1 MYGTQRIAARL
12 PPAGPGATTSR
23 RGMKWLSLA
32 MAVVW
37 PLDLFSDSAL
47 LRANHIG
54 GLRDPSTDSTLRT
67 RARQC
72 NSRGVNLIRTQRSGA
87 RLAKTQVADQIATI
101 GSACTAEPVDLTL
114 APLPQA
120 NSGIR
125 IHSMRRMTIVAIAT
139 MLTTASAFGQNAGT
153 AGPGSAPLTAKPLTA
168 PPTGATNPALHT
180 AAVKPAAA
188 STPESRSAAA
198 LALSH
203 EPTFDEGTAQRIR
216 DAALSYSDLAVR
228 GGWPAIPSDAKFAI
242 GVPGPHDDLLR
253 QRLLISGDLA
263 VDKASGAFDEVVAE
277 AVMRF
282 QARHGLAPT
291 GTVTPRTLAA
301 LNVPVQKRIK
311 QLEASLERLENMNF
325 GFGQRYV
332 VVNLPA
338 TFAEAVEND
347 HVVRRYRVIV
357 GKTEKPS
364 PTLTAEITGVIL
376 NPTWTVPSS
385 ISKTEISAH
394 MRKDPGYL
402 ARMHMEVLDAHDVP
416 IDPRSVD
423 WSGARTPNFTVR
435 QQSGTFNALGAVK
448 IDMPN
453 PYSVY
458 STTPTSET
466 CSATITASTR
476 TAARGST
483 MCAILPPGCCRKRC
497 RNGIGLPSTRPS
509 PPASTRTSCCR
520 RRFRWPGSTS
530 RGG

>member
-1 MYGTQRIAARL
+1 
-12 PPAGPGATTSR
+12 
-23 RGMKWLSLA
+23 
-32 MAVVW
+32 
-37 PLDLFSDSAL
+37 
-47 LRANHIG
+47 
-54 GLRDPSTDSTLRT
+54 
-67 RARQC
+67 
-72 NSRGVNLIRTQRSGA
+72 
-87 RLAKTQVADQIATI
+87 
-101 GSACTAEPVDLTL
+101 
-114 APLPQA
+114 
-120 NSGIR
+120 
-125 IHSMRRMTIVAIAT
+125 MRRMTIVAIAT

-153 AGPGSAPLTAKPLTA
+153 AGPGAAPLAAKPVTA
-168 PPTGATNPALHT
+168 PPPGAANPAPHP

-203 EPTFDEGTAQRIR
+203 EPTLDEGTAQRIR

-228 GGWPAIPSDAKFAI
+228 GGWPAIPADAKFAI
-242 GVPGPHDDLLR
+242 GVPGPQDDLLR
-253 QRLLISGDLA
+253 RRLLISGDLA
-263 VDKASGAFDEVVAE
+263 ADKASGAFDEVVAE

-458 STTPTSET
+458 MHDTNQRNLFSDDYRFDSHG
-466 CSATITASTR
+466 CSRVDNVRDLAAWLLQEEMPKWNRAAIEAAIATGQHQDVVLPKKVPVAWIYLTGWMTKDQIVQFRNDIYDQDEQLLEATAEEAAFFNKAGNHPL
-476 TAARGST
+476 TAHLAQ
-483 MCAILPPGCCRKRC
+483 
-497 RNGIGLPSTRPS
+497 
-509 PPASTRTSCCR
+509 
-520 RRFRWPGSTS
+520 
-530 RGG
+530 

>member
-1 MYGTQRIAARL
+1 
-12 PPAGPGATTSR
+12 
-23 RGMKWLSLA
+23 
-32 MAVVW
+32 
-37 PLDLFSDSAL
+37 
-47 LRANHIG
+47 
-54 GLRDPSTDSTLRT
+54 
-67 RARQC
+67 
-72 NSRGVNLIRTQRSGA
+72 
-87 RLAKTQVADQIATI
+87 
-101 GSACTAEPVDLTL
+101 
-114 APLPQA
+114 
-120 NSGIR
+120 
-125 IHSMRRMTIVAIAT
+125 
-139 MLTTASAFGQNAGT
+139 
-153 AGPGSAPLTAKPLTA
+153 
-168 PPTGATNPALHT
+168 
-180 AAVKPAAA
+180 
-188 STPESRSAAA
+188 
-198 LALSH
+198 
-203 EPTFDEGTAQRIR
+203 
-216 DAALSYSDLAVR
+216 
-228 GGWPAIPSDAKFAI
+228 
-242 GVPGPHDDLLR
+242 VPGPQDDLLR
-253 QRLLISGDLA
+253 RRLLISGDLA
-263 VDKASGAFDEVVAE
+263 ADQASGAFDEVVAE

-423 WSGARTPNFTVR
+423 WSGARAPNFTVR

-458 STTPTSET
+458 MHDTNQRNLFSDDYRFDSHG
-466 CSATITASTR
+466 CSRVDNVRDLAAWLLQEEMPKWNRAAIDAAIATGQHEDVVLPKKVPVAWIYLTGWMTKDQIVQFRNDIYDQDEQLLEATAEEAAFFNR
-476 TAARGST
+476 AGNHPLTAHLAQ
-483 MCAILPPGCCRKRC
+483 
-497 RNGIGLPSTRPS
+497 
-509 PPASTRTSCCR
+509 
-520 RRFRWPGSTS
+520 
-530 RGG
+530 